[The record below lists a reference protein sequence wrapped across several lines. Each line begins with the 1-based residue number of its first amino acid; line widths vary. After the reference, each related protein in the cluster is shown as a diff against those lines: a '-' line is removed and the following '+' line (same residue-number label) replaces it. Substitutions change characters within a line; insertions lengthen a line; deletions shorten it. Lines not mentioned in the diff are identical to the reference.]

1 MEKFCIKGADAL
13 VCPSQFLAD
22 KLQYLVDEK
31 IKVINLPFDID
42 KEELEKYEKREFK
55 NLIRK
60 LYYILEE
67 QSTEKALCK
76 C

>member
-22 KLQYLVDEK
+22 KLQYLVKDK

-42 KEELEKYEKREFK
+42 KDELK
-55 NLIRK
+55 NMK
-60 LYYILEE
+60 NQE
-67 QSTEKALCK
+67 
-76 C
+76 